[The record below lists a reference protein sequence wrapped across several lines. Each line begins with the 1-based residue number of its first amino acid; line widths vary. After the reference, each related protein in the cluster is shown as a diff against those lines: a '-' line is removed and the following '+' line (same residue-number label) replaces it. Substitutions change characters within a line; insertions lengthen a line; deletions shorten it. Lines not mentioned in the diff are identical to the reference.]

1 MATENRGTLI
11 MIKMA
16 KEIREQGHD
25 QDEQR
30 KERRDDQDQ
39 DDQRAPGYDDQDQD
53 DQREQEYNYN
63 DHEQD
68 DQREQ
73 KHDSERSEQGS
84 FSAGNAAK
92 KSNHVVEEEGR
103 KRYSNIF
110 LGEIQ
115 GFVLIKVDIS
125 WRGTGHHTVQNTLH
139 LFYLGTYLV
148 IIVYDTVA
156 TVPES

>member
-30 KERRDDQDQ
+30 KEKRDDQDQ
-39 DDQRAPGYDDQDQD
+39 DDQRAQGYDDQDQYDQREQDQDDQRDQGYNYNDQDQD

-103 KRYSNIF
+103 KHYSNIF
-110 LGEIQ
+110 LGRNSRIC
-115 GFVLIKVDIS
+115 LNKS
-125 WRGTGHHTVQNTLH
+125 
-139 LFYLGTYLV
+139 
-148 IIVYDTVA
+148 
-156 TVPES
+156 

>member
-30 KERRDDQDQ
+30 KEKR
-39 DDQRAPGYDDQDQD
+39 DDQDQD